1 MSSNYTSCPK
11 NAPIDQGSNAP
22 LQTLVYCDAVRV
34 DSTRRYTR
42 VQEVD
47 ALAVKKYKINGRG
60 ITFQDLISSG
70 LAKHKS
76 QAQNTLKRCL
86 AKNILFSP
94 NNHKPQQYFPTSLK
108 AEILRARLTKNA
120 PIRVTGVRLLQSTH
134 PSTEDAIVKQTLE
147 GYVLSLLHDV
157 PLHIHKLHLVTRI
170 ASEYYYEIAL
180 SSSRWN
186 SAKEHQEIVG
196 TAFVKYIFYA
206 NGAVMVFIES
216 SNNPFKL
223 EDYDDLGNLIAFLGQ
238 VRDRLIVFLQDRH
251 ERIVPEIMRWE
262 LKQCDINRDVRVS
275 DWLQLTGLKIQLRH
289 AFHLFRV
296 YIKSKGKDTV
306 CRVEESVNFPNN
318 KSVVEAINA
327 IFNPTER
334 LEKQILELDKKLV
347 CTFALLATLQTYIQ
361 KPHGASDSESGLGL

>member
-1 MSSNYTSCPK
+1 M
-11 NAPIDQGSNAP
+11 
-22 LQTLVYCDAVRV
+22 VYCDAVRV

>member
-22 LQTLVYCDAVRV
+22 LQTLVHCDVVRF

-42 VQEVD
+42 AQEVD
-47 ALAVKKYKINGRG
+47 ELAVKKYKINGRG

-86 AKNILFSP
+86 AKNILFAP

-120 PIRVTGVRLLQSTH
+120 PIRVTGVPLLQSTL
-134 PSTEDAIVKQTLE
+134 PSTKDAIVTQTLE
-147 GYVLSLLHDV
+147 GYVLPLLPDI
-157 PLHIHKLHLVTRI
+157 PLHIHKLHLMTRI
-170 ASEYYYEIAL
+170 PSEYYHEIAIP
-180 SSSRWN
+180 SSQWN
-186 SAKEHQEIVG
+186 SAKEHQEIIG
-196 TAFVKYIFYA
+196 TAFVKYVFYA
-206 NGAVMVFIES
+206 NGTVMVFTES

-223 EDYDDLGNLIAFLGQ
+223 ENYVDLSRVIAFLGQ
-238 VRDRLIVFLQDRH
+238 VRDRLVVYLQDRH
-251 ERIVPEIMRWE
+251 ERIVSEIMQWE

-306 CRVEESVNFPNN
+306 CRVEESIKFPNN

-334 LEKQILELDKKLV
+334 LEKQILELDKKMV
-347 CTFALLATLQTYIQ
+347 CTFALLVTLQTNMQ
-361 KPHGASDSESGLGL
+361 KPHGASDTEFGLGI

>member
-22 LQTLVYCDAVRV
+22 LQTLVYCDGVRF

-42 VQEVD
+42 AQEVD
-47 ALAVKKYKINGRG
+47 KLAVKKYKINGRG

-86 AKNILFSP
+86 GRKILFAP
-94 NNHKPQQYFPTSLK
+94 CNHKPQQYFPISLMS
-108 AEILRARLTKNA
+108 EILEARLSKNV
-120 PIRVTGVRLLQSTH
+120 PIKVTGVPLFQSTH
-134 PSTEDAIVKQTLE
+134 PSAEDIIVTQTLE
-147 GYVLSLLHDV
+147 GYVLPLLHDV
-157 PLHIHKLHLVTRI
+157 PLNIHKLHLMTRI
-170 ASEYYYEIAL
+170 ASEYYHEIAL
-180 SSSRWN
+180 PSSRWN
-186 SAKEHQEIVG
+186 SAKEYQEIVG

-206 NGAVMVFIES
+206 NGAVMVFIEA

-238 VRDRLIVFLQDRH
+238 VRDRLVVFLQDRH
-251 ERIVPEIMRWE
+251 ERIVLEIMRWE

-296 YIKSKGKDTV
+296 YIKSKGRDTV
-306 CRVEESVNFPNN
+306 CRVEESVVFPNN
-318 KSVVEAINA
+318 RSAVEAINDV
-327 IFNPTER
+327 FNPTER
-334 LEKQILELDKKLV
+334 LEKQIVELDRKIDRMLRGI
-347 CTFALLATLQTYIQ
+347 CLL
-361 KPHGASDSESGLGL
+361 DSYKHA